1 MLQAVLENHRGRICT
16 QLQRLRQQMWSQP
29 PAPILASLLLMA
41 LSLGCHS
48 WQVQPASPQQV
59 MQQQPRAVQV
69 RQSDGTRF
77 ILAQPELGGDT
88 LSGFRAGAATRISLD
103 RVDRIALRKF
113 STGKTTLLIAS
124 IPVGLLG
131 LVLLGCATSNCG
143 Y

>member
-1 MLQAVLENHRGRICT
+1 
-16 QLQRLRQQMWSQP
+16 MWSQP